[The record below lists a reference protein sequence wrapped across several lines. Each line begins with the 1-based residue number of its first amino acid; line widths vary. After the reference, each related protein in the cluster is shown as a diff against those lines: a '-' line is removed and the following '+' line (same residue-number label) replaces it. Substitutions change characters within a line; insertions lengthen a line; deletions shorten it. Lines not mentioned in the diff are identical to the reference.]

1 MVFAMLFFLVL
12 NLVCGVLGFGT
23 VVSAFNFFVA
33 GLVASGLAYNLSL
46 K

>member
-23 VVSAFNFFVA
+23 VLSAFNFFVA
-33 GLVASGLAYNLSL
+33 GCLASGLMFWL

>member
-33 GLVASGLAYNLSL
+33 GCLTSGLLYNLL
-46 K
+46 IK